1 MINTCPEENA
11 SSPLETD
18 SAYAVHIFFNY
29 KYKNYAHHFTIYT
42 PYIHVHQFS
51 ICLFLPEL
59 DSFHFYG
66 LAGLVSGCR
75 RRNCSF
81 LSFSIK
87 PPKFWSI
94 FFLSSLLLYIPGE
107 EDWRVV
113 NKLWLYFIQ
122 LPSKSQF
129 APNT

>member
-42 PYIHVHQFS
+42 PYIHVHQLS

-87 PPKFWSI
+87 PPKF
-94 FFLSSLLLYIPGE
+94 
-107 EDWRVV
+107 
-113 NKLWLYFIQ
+113 
-122 LPSKSQF
+122 
-129 APNT
+129 